1 MASLVYCIP
10 GMTMKSK
17 PSAPTPSARKF
28 LNSCSL
34 CDRNCINLP
43 RPRPNDRLNLS
54 LPSLANGLCTME
66 PLAPSRPHHR
76 PRDLP
81 DPICSC
87 CRPTIPASFCHGWS
101 SGVCEKGSSTPC
113 ISPGTGKE
121 LQTLQFIVFYSTKTP
136 PPKQG
141 KYCAETRT
149 PYSNIYSFLDMLA
162 RHRRG
167 KPSNPVSLQVWIP
180 LALFPRP
187 RQRWLEWV
195 PRQHCQV
202 QLAALKPR
210 EAAQV
215 VRHWLPQEAIG
226 SLIVSKAAPQT
237 PQLVQV
243 G

>member
-1 MASLVYCIP
+1 MYNGALGSQPPSSSSSGSSGSHLFLLSAHHTGLLLPRLVFWRLREGFFHDLY
-10 GMTMKSK
+10 KSWHGQRI
-17 PSAPTPSARKF
+17 AHITIY
-28 LNSCSL
+28 CSL
-34 CDRNCINLP
+34 THKN
-43 RPRPNDRLNLS
+43 
-54 LPSLANGLCTME
+54 T
-66 PLAPSRPHHR
+66 
-76 PRDLP
+76 
-81 DPICSC
+81 
-87 CRPTIPASFCHGWS
+87 
-101 SGVCEKGSSTPC
+101 
-113 ISPGTGKE
+113 
-121 LQTLQFIVFYSTKTP
+121 

-162 RHRRG
+162 HHRRG

-180 LALFPRP
+180 PALFPRP